1 VGPGANG
8 KLVVD
13 VRAFDPKHRRAILFA
28 VLDKLVEL
36 DAPDELLIV
45 SDHDPSG
52 ITYQIDLRKETR
64 GVFEVTCNVR
74 SDGAW
79 VALLQRR
86 RR

>member
-1 VGPGANG
+1 VGRGSSG

-13 VRAFDPKHRRAILFA
+13 VRSFDPKHRRAVLFA

-36 DAPDELLIV
+36 DAPDEVLIV

-52 ITYQIDLRKETR
+52 ITYQIDLRRETR
-64 GVFEVTCNVR
+64 GVFEVTCSMR